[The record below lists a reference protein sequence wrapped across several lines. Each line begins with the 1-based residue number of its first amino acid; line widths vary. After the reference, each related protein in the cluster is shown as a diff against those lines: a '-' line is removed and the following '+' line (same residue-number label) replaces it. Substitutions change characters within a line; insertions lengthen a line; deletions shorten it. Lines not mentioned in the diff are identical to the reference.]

1 MNILCRSKSLLGAVA
16 AVGGAVTVRFTC
28 AENENEQM
36 LSFVV
41 RHPGDHEGEVKRIAK
56 PVPKEHEALI
66 RDILVTATGEMTVR
80 TMSTS
85 RKPPAEL
92 VVAE

>member
-1 MNILCRSKSLLGAVA
+1 MRGIHRG
-16 AVGGAVTVRFTC
+16 TRTF
-28 AENENEQM
+28 
-36 LSFVV
+36 LSE
-41 RHPGDHEGEVKRIAK
+41 RHDRTA
-56 PVPKEHEALI
+56 
-66 RDILVTATGEMTVR
+66 VTATGEMTVR